1 MNIIDRILLFL
12 MFLMMCSITVGQN
25 PLLKIADGLTTKYKR
40 QAQAD
45 NCNRVAAMK
54 DVYEQFARTEFDAGC
69 TWDVIQLNW
78 MIINGSKDKKER
90 TLKFQKELADKESK
104 FYEDADKHC
113 SEGAAAYFMDG
124 RIQELI
130 IKDLYDRL
138 KCEEVLD
145 IM

>member
-1 MNIIDRILLFL
+1 MFDRILLFL

-45 NCNRVAAMK
+45 SCNRLVAMK
-54 DVYEQFARTEFDAGC
+54 DVYENFARQEFDAGC

-78 MIINGSKDKKER
+78 MIINASKDKKER
-90 TLKFQKELADKESK
+90 TLKFQKELEDKESK

-130 IKDLYDRL
+130 VKDLYDKL